1 MIGVLTLC
9 CIWMSF
15 MSLVL
20 ITWKDT
26 HITKTVSAGDN
37 ITASE
42 CSVAYRMRF
51 ILVTY

>member
-15 MSLVL
+15 MLLVL

-26 HITKTVSAGDN
+26 NITKTVSVEGN
-37 ITASE
+37 TTASE
-42 CSVAYRMRF
+42 CGVAYRMRF
-51 ILVTY
+51 IQVTY